1 MKNKSILPLALSTF
15 FLTLSGCGGESAR
28 ILEDPNKGVT
38 TTSNGC
44 AVNNQNSCR
53 SFTIAYPVEGLN
65 FECSSLSGKFFA
77 TELIG
82 NTATGSCLFGDKIR
96 FYIQGQKN
104 APKIDLGS
112 VDLKQISTLNVNA
125 QPVQISLL
133 DIAKGMTGKNA
144 TSMTLDDETFKTL
157 VGITRIFQ
165 AVGVSQNSN
174 IAGDVQPIDLTLSL
188 KNRLSVLSA
197 DVTVKDFTDGTYSSD
212 LAAWLDFNSVSESIA
227 GSVAEQQVQLKNVSI
242 FKADSFLVVAIN
254 SNVKGFS
261 GQSIQNNNNKSV
273 ANMYALTS
281 REGYTTGYAVQW
293 TGKPI
298 NAGAP
303 LPNDLN
309 LLITQVSPQKL
320 NIVDGIKNWI
330 NPLSNSVSK
339 PLVLKTDP
347 TSTDQLDI
355 FQGTVF
361 NQKAIAGNEFQYKSL
376 TGNTT
381 APNDNV
387 YGKWRQTINN
397 ENFDGSI
404 DIYQTNPATYLNR
417 AVFKTLNT
425 VSKGEKYIF
434 PLYAT
439 LEFSFADTSVPKQR
453 IGIVIEESGDIRTNL
468 TVSGAASDR
477 CLSVD
482 KNTMKD
488 TDGVQ
493 QFRVGTTGAA
503 NDSVNDKSLTIRM
516 ILANP
521 IFGNLDGAI
530 IGLNDGLLEI
540 PKDGNNVSSL
550 FSGGVR
556 MNLQNLIVSNS
567 TASGINISDFGS
579 TNNTAAQWVNM
590 QSVFQTIYNTA
601 NKANLTTPQLEL
613 AKRQNGTIDV
623 FLPSC
628 YQIKTKT

>member
-1 MKNKSILPLALSTF
+1 MKNKSILSLALSTF
-15 FLTLSGCGGESAR
+15 FLILSGCGGESAT

-82 NTATGSCLFGDKIR
+82 NTATGSCVFGDKVR
-96 FYIQGQKN
+96 FYIQGQKD
-104 APKIDLGS
+104 APKIDLGT
-112 VDLKQISTLNVNA
+112 VDLKQISTLDVNA

-144 TSMTLDDETFKTL
+144 TSMMLDDETFKTL

-174 IAGDVQPIDLTLSL
+174 IAGDVQPINLTVDL
-188 KNRLSVLSA
+188 KNGLKVLSA
-197 DVTVKDFTDGTYSSD
+197 DVTVKDFKDGTYSAD
-212 LAAWLDFNSVSESIA
+212 LAEWLDFNSVSEPIA
-227 GSVAEQQVQLKNVSI
+227 KTVAEQQVQLKNVSI
-242 FKADSFLVVAIN
+242 FKADSFLIEALRTNI
-254 SNVKGFS
+254 KGFS
-261 GQSIQNNNNKSV
+261 GQSSPFDNKSI
-273 ANMYALTS
+273 ANLYALTS

-298 NAGAP
+298 NTGAP
-303 LPNDLN
+303 VPNDLN
-309 LLITQVSPQKL
+309 LLISQVSPQKL

-330 NPLSNSVSK
+330 NPLSNSISNS
-339 PLVLKTDP
+339 LILKTTP
-347 TSTDQLDI
+347 TATDQLDI

-361 NQKAIAGNEFQYKSL
+361 NQKTIPGNEFLYNKL
-376 TGNTT
+376 GNTT
-381 APNDNV
+381 PPNENF
-387 YGKWRQTINN
+387 YGKWRQTLNN

-425 VSKGEKYIF
+425 VSSGEKYIF

-439 LEFSFADTSVPKQR
+439 LEFSFADTSVPKQSV
-453 IGIVIEESGDIRTNL
+453 GIVIEESGDIRTNL
-468 TVSGAASDR
+468 TASGTASDR
-477 CLSVD
+477 CLNVN
-482 KNTMKD
+482 KATMID

-503 NDSVNDKSLTIRM
+503 NDSANDKSVTIRI

-521 IFGNLDGAI
+521 VFGNLDGAI
-530 IGLNDGLLEI
+530 IGLNDRLLEI
-540 PKDGNNVSSL
+540 PQQGNNVSTL

-556 MNLQNLIVSNS
+556 LNLQNLIVSNS

-579 TNNTAAQWVNM
+579 TNSIAAQWVNM
-590 QSVFQTIYNTA
+590 QSVFQNIYNTA
-601 NKANLTTPQLEL
+601 NPANLTTSQLEL

-628 YQIKTKT
+628 YQIKTKS

>member
-1 MKNKSILPLALSTF
+1 MKNKSILSLALSTF
-15 FLTLSGCGGESAR
+15 FLTLSGCGGESAT

-82 NTATGSCLFGDKIR
+82 NTATGSCVFGDKVR
-96 FYIQGQKN
+96 FYIQGQKD
-104 APKIDLGS
+104 APKIDLGT
-112 VDLKQISTLNVNA
+112 VDLKQISTLDVNA

-144 TSMTLDDETFKTL
+144 TSMMLDDETFKTL

-174 IAGDVQPIDLTLSL
+174 IAGDVQPINLTVDL
-188 KNRLSVLSA
+188 KNGLKVLSA
-197 DVTVKDFTDGTYSSD
+197 DVTVKDFKDGTYSSD
-212 LAAWLDFNSVSESIA
+212 LAEWLDFNSVSEPIA
-227 GSVAEQQVQLKNVSI
+227 KTVAEQQVQLKNVSI
-242 FKADSFLVVAIN
+242 FKADSFLIEALRTDI
-254 SNVKGFS
+254 KGFS
-261 GQSIQNNNNKSV
+261 GNSSPFDNKSI
-273 ANMYALTS
+273 ANLYALTS

-298 NAGAP
+298 NTGTP
-303 LPNDLN
+303 VPNDLN
-309 LLITQVSPQKL
+309 LLISQVSPQKL

-330 NPLSNSVSK
+330 NPLTNSISN
-339 PLVLKTDP
+339 PLILKTTP
-347 TSTDQLDI
+347 TATDQLDI

-361 NQKAIAGNEFQYKSL
+361 NQKTIPGNEFVYKSL

-425 VSKGEKYIF
+425 VTSGEKYIF

-439 LEFSFADTSVPKQR
+439 LEFSFADTSVPKQSV
-453 IGIVIEESGDIRTNL
+453 GIVIEESGDIRTNL
-468 TVSGAASDR
+468 TASGTASDR
-477 CLSVD
+477 CLSVN
-482 KNTMKD
+482 KATMID

-503 NDSVNDKSLTIRM
+503 NDSANDKSVTIRI

-521 IFGNLDGAI
+521 VFGNLDGAI
-530 IGLNDGLLEI
+530 IGLNDRLLEL
-540 PKDGNNVSSL
+540 PQQGNNVSTL

-556 MNLQNLIVSNS
+556 LNLQNLIVSNS

-579 TNNTAAQWVNM
+579 TNSTAAQWVNM
-590 QSVFQTIYNTA
+590 QSVFQNIYNTA
-601 NKANLTTPQLEL
+601 NPANLTTSQLEL

-628 YQIKTKT
+628 YQIKTKS

>member
-1 MKNKSILPLALSTF
+1 MKNKSILSLTLSTI
-15 FLTLSGCGGESAR
+15 FLTLSGCGGESAT
-28 ILEDPNKGVT
+28 ILEDPNKGAT

-44 AVNNQNSCR
+44 VVNNQDNCR
-53 SFTIAYPVEGLN
+53 NFTIAYPVEGLN

-82 NTATGSCLFGDKIR
+82 NTATGSCNFGDKVR

-104 APKIDLGS
+104 APKIDLGT

-144 TSMTLDDETFKTL
+144 TSMTLDDQTFKTL
-157 VGITRIFQ
+157 VGIARIFQ

-174 IAGDVQPIDLTLSL
+174 IAGDVQPIDLTVDL

-197 DVTVKDFTDGTYSSD
+197 DVTVKDFTDGTYSAD
-212 LAAWLDFNSVSESIA
+212 LAAWLDFNSVSEPIA
-227 GSVAEQQVQLKNVSI
+227 KTVAEQQVQLKNVSI
-242 FKADSFLVVAIN
+242 FKADSFLIEAFKFDI
-254 SNVKGFS
+254 KGFS
-261 GQSIQNNNNKSV
+261 GKSSPFDNKSI
-273 ANMYALTS
+273 ANLYALTS

-298 NAGAP
+298 NTGAP
-303 LPNDLN
+303 VTNELN
-309 LLITQVSPQKL
+309 LLISQVSPQKL

-330 NPLSNSVSK
+330 NPLSNSISN
-339 PLVLKTDP
+339 PLILKTAP
-347 TSTDQLDI
+347 TATDQLDI

-361 NQKAIAGNEFQYKSL
+361 NQNTIAGNEFLYKSA
-376 TGNTT
+376 TSNTT

-387 YGKWRQTINN
+387 YGKWRQTLNN

-425 VSKGEKYIF
+425 VSSGEKYIF

-439 LEFSFADTSVPKQR
+439 LEFSFADTSVPKQSV
-453 IGIVIEESGDIRTNL
+453 GIVIEESGDIRTNL
-468 TVSGAASDR
+468 TASGSASDR
-477 CLSVD
+477 CLNVN
-482 KNTMKD
+482 KATMMD

-503 NDSVNDKSLTIRM
+503 NDSANDKSVTIRI

-521 IFGNLDGAI
+521 VFGNLDGAI
-530 IGLNDGLLEI
+530 IGLNDRLLEI
-540 PKDGNNVSSL
+540 PQQGNNVSTL

-556 MNLQNLIVSNS
+556 LNLQNLIVSNS

-579 TNNTAAQWVNM
+579 TNSTAAQWVNM
-590 QSVFQTIYNTA
+590 QSVFQNIYNTA
-601 NKANLTTPQLEL
+601 NPANLTTSQLEL

-628 YQIKTKT
+628 YQIKTKS

>member
-1 MKNKSILPLALSTF
+1 MKNKSILSLALSTF
-15 FLTLSGCGGESAR
+15 FLTLSGCGGESAT

-82 NTATGSCLFGDKIR
+82 NTATGSCVFGDKVR
-96 FYIQGQKN
+96 FYIQGQKD
-104 APKIDLGS
+104 APKIDLGT
-112 VDLKQISTLNVNA
+112 VDLKQISTLDVNA

-144 TSMTLDDETFKTL
+144 TSMMLDDETFKTL

-174 IAGDVQPIDLTLSL
+174 IAGDVQPINLTVDL
-188 KNRLSVLSA
+188 KNGLKVLSA
-197 DVTVKDFTDGTYSSD
+197 DVTVKDFKDGTYSSD
-212 LAAWLDFNSVSESIA
+212 LAEWLDFNSVSEPIA
-227 GSVAEQQVQLKNVSI
+227 KTVAEQQVQLKNVSI
-242 FKADSFLVVAIN
+242 FKADSFLIEALRTDI
-254 SNVKGFS
+254 KGFS
-261 GQSIQNNNNKSV
+261 GNSSPFDNKSI
-273 ANMYALTS
+273 ANLYALTS

-298 NAGAP
+298 NTGAP
-303 LPNDLN
+303 VPNDLN
-309 LLITQVSPQKL
+309 LLISQVSPQKL

-330 NPLSNSVSK
+330 NPLTNSISN
-339 PLVLKTDP
+339 PLILKTTP
-347 TSTDQLDI
+347 TATDQLDI

-361 NQKAIAGNEFQYKSL
+361 NQKTIPGNDFLYKSL

-381 APNDNV
+381 PPNDNV
-387 YGKWRQTINN
+387 YGKWRQTLNN

-425 VSKGEKYIF
+425 VSSGEKYIF

-439 LEFSFADTSVPKQR
+439 LEFSFADTSVPKQSV
-453 IGIVIEESGDIRTNL
+453 GIVIEESGDIRTNL
-468 TVSGAASDR
+468 TASGTASDR
-477 CLSVD
+477 CLNVN
-482 KNTMKD
+482 KATMID

-503 NDSVNDKSLTIRM
+503 NDSANDKSVTIRI

-521 IFGNLDGAI
+521 VFGNLDGAI
-530 IGLNDGLLEI
+530 IGLNDRLLEI
-540 PKDGNNVSSL
+540 PQQGNNVSAL

-556 MNLQNLIVSNS
+556 LNLQNLIVSNS

-579 TNNTAAQWVNM
+579 TNSTAAQWVNM
-590 QSVFQTIYNTA
+590 QSVFQNIYNTA
-601 NKANLTTPQLEL
+601 NPANLTTSQLEL

-623 FLPSC
+623 FLPTC
-628 YQIKTKT
+628 YQIKTKS